1 MFGGLLG
8 VAVTFLCWSLVCAV
22 TFEFCRV
29 MQTFDYGSM
38 MKHILGPCAFLY
50 DLCYWIMFLIVMGV
64 VNASAGAIIEKLG
77 FDPREKVPE
86 DPNKD
91 EWVIDDSKPNPFSV
105 LTREESKFL
114 LDNDIL

>member
-1 MFGGLLG
+1 
-8 VAVTFLCWSLVCAV
+8 
-22 TFEFCRV
+22 
-29 MQTFDYGSM
+29 
-38 MKHILGPCAFLY
+38 MKKNKNRLSKIERSAY
-50 DLCYWIMFLIVMGV
+50 DKQNISDNTITVE
-64 VNASAGAIIEKLG
+64 SIIEKLG

-91 EWVIDDSKPNPFSV
+91 EWIIDDSKPNPFSV

>member
-1 MFGGLLG
+1 
-8 VAVTFLCWSLVCAV
+8 
-22 TFEFCRV
+22 
-29 MQTFDYGSM
+29 
-38 MKHILGPCAFLY
+38 MKKNKNRLSKIERSAY
-50 DLCYWIMFLIVMGV
+50 DKQNISDNTIMIE
-64 VNASAGAIIEKLG
+64 SIIEKLG